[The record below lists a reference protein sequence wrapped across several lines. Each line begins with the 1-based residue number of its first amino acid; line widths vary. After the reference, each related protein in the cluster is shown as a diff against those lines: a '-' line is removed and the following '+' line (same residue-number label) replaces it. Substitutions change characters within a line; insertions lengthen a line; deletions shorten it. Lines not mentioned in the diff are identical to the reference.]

1 MKLSVILL
9 CVYQDVNVI
18 MVDWHVGGS
27 RYIYSQSAANTRV
40 VGREVGKLIE
50 QLYSV
55 TGAPNSSMHII
66 GHSLGAQA
74 AGYAGEARPG
84 VGRISG
90 KSLI

>member
-18 MVDWHVGGS
+18 MVDWHVGG
-27 RYIYSQSAANTRV
+27 RRFYSQSAANTRV

-84 VGRISG
+84 VARISG